1 VIPTSTTAELTALLK
16 SDMELWDP
24 IIKAANIKG
33 E

>member
-1 VIPTSTTAELTALLK
+1 VPGQKVSSFMLRLKNEIARWTA
-16 SDMELWDP
+16 